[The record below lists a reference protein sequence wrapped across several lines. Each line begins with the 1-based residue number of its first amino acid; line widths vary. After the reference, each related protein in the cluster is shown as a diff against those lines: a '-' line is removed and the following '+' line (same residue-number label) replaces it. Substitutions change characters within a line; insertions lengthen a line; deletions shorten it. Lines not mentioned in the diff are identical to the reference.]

1 MILILGPLLL
11 AGILALVISGYSTAL
26 RGSRTGPFLA
36 RHPLLPGM
44 VLPTLLVLVPALVML
59 YLGMVTEAVLWS
71 MVYVN
76 ALLAFAIAAG
86 RRRTD

>member
-1 MILILGPLLL
+1 MIAVLAPLLL
-11 AGILALVISGYSTAL
+11 AGILAGMIRGYSAAVHGT
-26 RGSRTGPFLA
+26 RTGPFVA

-44 VLPTLLVLVPALVML
+44 VLPTLLVLLPALVL
-59 YLGMVTEAVLWS
+59 LTLGMVTEAVLMG

-86 RRRTD
+86 RRRTE

>member
-1 MILILGPLLL
+1 MIAELVPLLL
-11 AGILALVISGYSTAL
+11 AGTLGALITGYSAAL
-26 RGSRTGPFLA
+26 RGTRTGPFMA

-44 VLPTLLVLVPALVML
+44 VLPTLLVLLPALVML
-59 YLGMVTEAVLWS
+59 VLGMVTEAALAS

-86 RRRTD
+86 RRRTE